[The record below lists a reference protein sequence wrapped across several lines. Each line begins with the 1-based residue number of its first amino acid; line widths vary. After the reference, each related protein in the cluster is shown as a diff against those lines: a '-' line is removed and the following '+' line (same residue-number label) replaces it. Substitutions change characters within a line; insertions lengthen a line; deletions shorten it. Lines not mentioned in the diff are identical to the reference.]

1 MSTNLLPNE
10 LIQWLPCSETILKVS
25 QLSGGLIHRT
35 YVVRTASESILLQ
48 SINTQIFSEPAGLIQ
63 NHRALYQHFQAPRS
77 PFALAMPLP
86 FSNDAWIVQ
95 DDQGASWRLSQ
106 FIAGTHTL
114 HEVESPAQAEAL
126 AQFFA
131 RFTRHAA
138 DPKDP
143 HWAIPIAKFHD
154 LTHRFNQFQ
163 TSLSSGIPERILSS
177 QPLIES
183 LIARKAYVEF
193 YNQLRNN
200 LEFPLRMM
208 HHDAKLSNVL
218 IHSSSGQWVCPID
231 LDTVMPGYFF
241 SDLGDMIRSL
251 CNSQAED
258 AIASKEL
265 QLRKDIYRALVRGY
279 LTGMGDALTTTEK
292 KHIHKAGLIMT
303 YMQALRFLTDHL
315 NGDIYYR
322 VDHPGQNWERASNQ
336 FALLMQL
343 ESYLNQPDDLG

>member
-10 LIQWLPCSETILKVS
+10 LIQWLPYSETILKVS

-48 SINTQIFSEPAGLIQ
+48 SINTQIFSEPTGLIQ

-154 LTHRFNQFQ
+154 LTPRFNQFQ
-163 TSLSSGIPERILSS
+163 TSLSSGMSFNLPESNQTIEKDLQEIGPTILYAPSFVFKHIITS
-177 QPLIES
+177 ISYRIES
-183 LIARKAYVEF
+183 ASESNYNRYMSHYKMLMEIYDKEVSGTNSLIDKIKKTIKKSKKNIKLKFFIIFFIYF
-193 YNQLRNN
+193 YL
-200 LEFPLRMM
+200 
-208 HHDAKLSNVL
+208 LSL
-218 IHSSSGQWVCPID
+218 IVI
-231 LDTVMPGYFF
+231 
-241 SDLGDMIRSL
+241 
-251 CNSQAED
+251 
-258 AIASKEL
+258 
-265 QLRKDIYRALVRGY
+265 
-279 LTGMGDALTTTEK
+279 
-292 KHIHKAGLIMT
+292 
-303 YMQALRFLTDHL
+303 
-315 NGDIYYR
+315 
-322 VDHPGQNWERASNQ
+322 
-336 FALLMQL
+336 
-343 ESYLNQPDDLG
+343 